1 MNNLFLP
8 NVLTLE
14 TLETQ
19 EHKKFSDVLK
29 RSKMRTL
36 ARNGLNHKAETLY

>member
-1 MNNLFLP
+1 MNNLFLL

-19 EHKKFSDVLK
+19 EHEKFSDVFK

-36 ARNGLNHKAETLY
+36 ARNGSNHKAETLH